1 VLRTTRPGPPG
12 RRRFLGGAGVLG
24 LAAAIAGCGFQPLH
38 APGSPAA
45 ATRGR
50 IAVEPIPGAAGFA
63 LRERLVERLGPAE
76 APTHRL
82 AVDLELRREGAAI
95 TRDAITTRYIV
106 IGTAAYRLVPLG
118 AAEPVLAESA
128 SVQSGY
134 STPQAD
140 TASAFAARAAAL
152 AAEERV
158 ARTLAD
164 RIALRLALADL
175 GGPAAPADVLP

>member
-1 VLRTTRPGPPG
+1 MPDASGPRACP
-12 RRRFLGGAGVLG
+12 RRRFLRGGAALG
-24 LAAAIAGCGFQPLH
+24 FATLAGACGFEPLH
-38 APGSPAA
+38 APGGPAA

-50 IAVEPIPGAAGFA
+50 IAVDAVPGAPGFA

-82 AVDLELRREGAAI
+82 GVDLDLREEGAAI

-106 IGTAAYRLVPLG
+106 IGTATFSLVPLG
-118 AAEPVLAESA
+118 ASEPLLVESV

-134 STPQAD
+134 STPEAE

-152 AAEERV
+152 AAQERV

-164 RIALRLALADL
+164 RIALRLALLDL
-175 GGPAAPADVLP
+175 GAPGL